1 MKVARSNLRSAAIVY
16 KKSLLKFIGS
26 SPGSIFSYFNCK
38 GVKLLIRL
46 RLGHLRVQK
55 FKQSFGDTLNRLFW
69 HGRNM
74 EPNMD
79 FSFQLTL
86 V

>member
-1 MKVARSNLRSAAIVY
+1 MKVARSNLRGAASVY

-26 SPGSIFSYFNCK
+26 SPGSIFSCLNCK
-38 GVKLLIRL
+38 GVKLLRRL
-46 RLGHLRVQK
+46 RLGHLRMQK
-55 FKQSFGDTLNRLFW
+55 FKQSFGDTLKRLCW

-74 EPNMD
+74 EQNMD